1 MRTRTISTAVSVL
14 LSVFSAAYAQVPICP
29 DAAEVYKAFS
39 QDDVDA
45 FLSPDKLYYPET
57 WFHWVGGNVSE
68 EGIIA
73 DLEAMDAAGISGFQ
87 WFHGDFGWLMPGIDQ
102 PLKAFTPEWNRLLA
116 VMGKKAR
123 ELGLR
128 LSVQTCPGW
137 AMAGG
142 PWIEPQDAMRTI
154 VWTRTDVDGGRVEAD
169 LPVAQEA
176 ATSWRDY
183 KDICVLAFP
192 TPEGDTGKYLDVS
205 DVRGSGDFDW
215 ASCLGGSLS
224 KPLSLPGGS
233 SNTIAFKT
241 GGMVRTL
248 VLPYVDSYS
257 HYYDY
262 KPDIH
267 VTLLAVVP
275 GGGKEKILDL
285 DIPKV
290 NWQDRSQLELACD
303 EVPEAVSYELTIK
316 NAHTMALRY
325 VRFMSA
331 ARKNNWAG
339 EAGWSLT
346 SIDRSQE
353 HTRQSLEAFVK
364 GGDVVDISGRMD
376 SEGHLDW
383 TAPGTGKWTVLRL
396 GHVNTGRK
404 NSPAPPEATGWECNK
419 FDPRGADIQFS
430 NYVGRICSGPLGG
443 GLVNGMLMDSW
454 ECMTQMWTE
463 GIEDEFQLR
472 SGYALRPWIPALLGY
487 TVTDQ
492 ETTSRFLT
500 DWRRFVDALYCENFF
515 KRMTDLA
522 HAQGLDVQF
531 ETAQGDI
538 IPGDIMEYH
547 KYADIPMCEF
557 WQPLG
562 EGTVADIQ
570 FKPVKPTASAA
581 HVYGKTRVA
590 AEALTSFNL
599 TWDEHW
605 SDLKEI
611 VNFNLN
617 EGVTHAVFHTF
628 THNPS
633 VGGKA
638 PGICFNEI
646 GTPFLREQTW
656 WRHMKSFTAFMARTS
671 YMLERGRMVSDVL
684 WYLGDEVDHVPD
696 QRAPFPAGFRYDYC
710 NPDVL
715 LHRLSVRDG
724 LLVTPEGLEYKVLW
738 IPENERMLPE
748 TVEKLRELVSQ
759 GATVVGNPPLSPAT
773 LRAGA
778 EKRLDKAVKA
788 LWKGNGRG
796 VRKIGKGR
804 LAVGMSLDEALKT
817 FGFKPDVT
825 SPAGLMW
832 LHRAAEGADWYMVAP
847 EPGTVFHG
855 DVTFRSKG
863 AAEIWNPSDGTRY
876 SIPVTAGDGGSRLRL
891 DLSRSQTAFIV
902 FRRDAGQPAPG
913 MPSFSSELPLDRPW
927 TLSFPDGWGAPGKF
941 VTSDLKPLKDLDLG
955 EEGRAFSGTV
965 TYSTSFDAGRI
976 PSGARVALDLGRVD
990 MIAAVRV
997 NGKDAGT
1004 VWAEPYSLAIGDL
1017 VVPGEN
1023 TLEIDVTTT
1032 WYNRLAYDS
1041 SQPEAERKTLL
1052 RKWLPAGSSLRD
1064 SGLMGPVVVKY

>member
-1 MRTRTISTAVSVL
+1 MRTRTILPAVFIIFASML
-14 LSVFSAAYAQVPICP
+14 QAYAQVAICP
-29 DAAEVYKAFS
+29 SPEEVYRGFS
-39 QDDVDA
+39 QRDAEA
-45 FLSPDKLYYPET
+45 FLSPEKLYYPET

-68 EGIIA
+68 EGILA
-73 DLEAMDAAGISGFQ
+73 DLEAMDAAGLSGLQ
-87 WFHGDFGWLMPGIDQ
+87 WFHGDFGWLMPGIDK
-102 PLKAFTPEWNRLLA
+102 PLKAFTPEWNRLLG
-116 VMGKKAR
+116 VMGRKAR

-142 PWIEPQDAMRTI
+142 PWIEPKDAMRTI
-154 VWTRTDVDGGRVEAD
+154 VWTRTDVKGGKVETD
-169 LPVAQEA
+169 LPLAGEA

-183 KDICVLAFP
+183 QDICVLAFP
-192 TPEGDTGKYLDVS
+192 TPDGDTGKYLEVS
-205 DVRGSGDFDW
+205 DVHGEGDFDW
-215 ASCLGGSLS
+215 ASCLAGSLA

-233 SNTIAFKT
+233 IHTISFKT
-241 GGMVRTL
+241 EGMVRTL
-248 VLPYVDSYS
+248 VLPNVDSYS
-257 HYYDY
+257 HYYGY

-267 VTLLAVVP
+267 VTLTAILP
-275 GGGKEKILDL
+275 GGNRERILDM
-285 DIPKV
+285 DVPKA
-290 NWQDRSQLELACD
+290 NWQDRGRLELACD
-303 EVPEAVSYELTIK
+303 EAPGAISYELSVR
-316 NAHTMALRY
+316 NAHNMALGY
-325 VRFMSA
+325 VRFLSA
-331 ARKNNWAG
+331 ARKNNWQG
-339 EAGWSLT
+339 EAGWSLI
-346 SIDRSQE
+346 SVERSQE
-353 HTRQSLEAFVK
+353 HTRQSLAAFVK
-364 GGDVVDISGRMD
+364 MGDVMDISSMMD
-376 SEGHLDW
+376 SGGHLIW
-383 TAPGTGKWTVLRL
+383 SSPGPGDWTVLRI

-430 NYVGRICSGPLGG
+430 NYVGRICSGPLE
-443 GLVNGMLMDSW
+443 GLANGMLMDSW
-454 ECMTQMWTE
+454 ECMTQMWTD
-463 GIEDEFQLR
+463 GIEEEFLR
-472 SGYALRPWIPALLGY
+472 RNGYALRPWIPALLGY
-487 TVTDQ
+487 TVADQ
-492 ETTSRFLT
+492 ETTSRFLI

-531 ETAQGDI
+531 ETAQGDV

-562 EGTVADIQ
+562 EGTVADVQ

-611 VNFNLN
+611 VNFNLC
-617 EGVTHAVFHTF
+617 EGATHAVFHTF

-656 WRHMKSFTAFMARTS
+656 WKHMKSFTSFIARST

-715 LHRLSVRDG
+715 LHRLSVRNG
-724 LLVTPEGLEYKVLW
+724 LLVTPEGQEYKVLW
-738 IPENERMLPE
+738 IPGNERMLPE

-759 GATVVGNPPLSPAT
+759 GAVVVGNPPLAPAT

-778 EKRLDKAVKA
+778 EGRFKKAVKA

-796 VRKIGKGR
+796 VRKIGKGK
-804 LAVGMSLDEALKT
+804 LAAGMSLDEALKT
-817 FGFKPDVT
+817 FGIAPDVVA
-825 SPAGLMW
+825 SSGLMW
-832 LHRAAEGADWYMVAP
+832 LHRNVDGADWYMVAP
-847 EPGTVFHG
+847 EPGKDFHG
-855 DVTFRSKG
+855 DVSFRSTG
-863 AAEIWNPSDGTRY
+863 NAEFWNPTDGSRY
-876 SIPVTAGDGGSRLRL
+876 SVPVTAEGGRSRIHL
-891 DLSRSQTAFIV
+891 DLCRSQNAFIV
-902 FRRDAGQPAPG
+902 FRRDGGSPAPE
-913 MPSFSSELPLDRPW
+913 MPSTTSVKALDRPW
-927 TLSFPDGWGAPGKF
+927 TLSFPEGWGAPRQF
-941 VTSDLKPLKDLDLG
+941 LTSELKPLKDMDFG

-965 TYSTSFDAGRI
+965 TYSTTFNLSQL
-976 PSGARVALDLGRVD
+976 SQGASVILDLGRVD
-990 MIAAVRV
+990 MLAAVKV
-997 NGKDAGT
+997 NGKNAGT
-1004 VWAEPYSLAIGDL
+1004 VWAEPFTLSVGEL
-1017 VVPGEN
+1017 VKPGEN
-1023 TLEIDVTTT
+1023 TLEIEVTTT

-1041 SQPEAERKTLL
+1041 SRPEAERKTLL

-1064 SGLMGPVVVKY
+1064 SGLLGPVVLKY